1 MMKKILFV
9 ITLILLFVAYNNLHE
24 LISNSVYGVLN
35 ADGKLTDIHRGWD
48 AVVSAWPI
56 ALAGALVLAVPGA
69 LGLALLYA
77 RAAAADKQALM
88 SKIDEQLENARHA
101 VANARAE
108 AEKSVESR
116 SEAALN
122 TQMHAERL
130 ISQAQQIRDDSEK
143 QIAAMAEKV
152 ADADARRHRA
162 FEGFNRIKRKNQQ
175 LEAGIAA
182 LISASAGNVLKDLGL
197 LNDDDQTTAQTA
209 QEDET
214 L

>member
-9 ITLILLFVAYNNLHE
+9 ITLILLFVAYSNLHE
-24 LISNSVYGVLN
+24 LISNSVYGILSE
-35 ADGKLTDIHRGWD
+35 DGKLSQSDIHRGWD

-108 AEKSVESR
+108 ADPKPR
-116 SEAALN
+116 
-122 TQMHAERL
+122 
-130 ISQAQQIRDDSEK
+130 
-143 QIAAMAEKV
+143 
-152 ADADARRHRA
+152 
-162 FEGFNRIKRKNQQ
+162 
-175 LEAGIAA
+175 
-182 LISASAGNVLKDLGL
+182 
-197 LNDDDQTTAQTA
+197 
-209 QEDET
+209 
-214 L
+214 

>member
-1 MMKKILFV
+1 MANCPSGSSSASRPGSPRSS
-9 ITLILLFVAYNNLHE
+9 ITLCA
-24 LISNSVYGVLN
+24 SRRRGQASV
-35 ADGKLTDIHRGWD
+35 
-48 AVVSAWPI
+48 
-56 ALAGALVLAVPGA
+56 
-69 LGLALLYA
+69 
-77 RAAAADKQALM
+77 
-88 SKIDEQLENARHA
+88 DEQLENARHA

-182 LISASAGNVLKDLGL
+182 LSSASAGNVLKDLGL

>member
-1 MMKKILFV
+1 MKKILFV
-9 ITLILLFVAYNNLHE
+9 ITLILLFVVYNNLHE

-35 ADGKLTDIHRGWD
+35 AVGKLTDIHRGWD

-56 ALAGALVLAVPGA
+56 AVAGALALAVPA
-69 LGLALLYA
+69 TLALALLYI

-88 SKIDEQLENARHA
+88 NKIDEQLENARHA

-130 ISQAQQIRDDSEK
+130 ITQAQQIREDSEK

-182 LISASAGNVLKDLGL
+182 LSSASAGNVLKDLGL
-197 LNDDDQTTAQTA
+197 LNDDQTAA

>member
-182 LISASAGNVLKDLGL
+182 LSSASAGNVLKDLGL

>member
-1 MMKKILFV
+1 MKKILFV
-9 ITLILLFVAYNNLHE
+9 ITLILLFVVYNNLHE

-56 ALAGALVLAVPGA
+56 AVAGALALAVPA
-69 LGLALLYA
+69 TLALALLYI

-88 SKIDEQLENARHA
+88 NKIDEQLENARHA

-130 ISQAQQIRDDSEK
+130 ITQAQQIREDSEK

-182 LISASAGNVLKDLGL
+182 LSSASAGNVLKDLGL
-197 LNDDDQTTAQTA
+197 LNDDQTAA

>member
-88 SKIDEQLENARHA
+88 SN
-101 VANARAE
+101 
-108 AEKSVESR
+108 
-116 SEAALN
+116 
-122 TQMHAERL
+122 
-130 ISQAQQIRDDSEK
+130 
-143 QIAAMAEKV
+143 
-152 ADADARRHRA
+152 
-162 FEGFNRIKRKNQQ
+162 
-175 LEAGIAA
+175 
-182 LISASAGNVLKDLGL
+182 
-197 LNDDDQTTAQTA
+197 
-209 QEDET
+209 
-214 L
+214 